1 MRKWYDVKKQ
11 CDVDWLPCSDITHT
25 HTHTHAPCSVMN
37 ACSTTKHQLNN
48 TSSQP
53 CHCLQCFEQQG
64 HLNILADKNTCKPH
78 LIFANIHVHI
88 GPCLNTGQPKWTDY
102 LGFPSQQLMEYLLLL
117 GLATPNIHMFNVHYP
132 KNGKHNMIK
141 SWWMTFLSIW
151 VGQVYQ
157 MQRVIEQCLTNIK
170 KNYERT

>member
-1 MRKWYDVKKQ
+1 MPAAPQ
-11 CDVDWLPCSDITHT
+11 THK
-25 HTHTHAPCSVMN
+25 AN
-37 ACSTTKHQLNN
+37 D

-64 HLNILADKNTCKPH
+64 HLNILADKNTRQPH

-102 LGFPSQQLMEYLLLL
+102 LGFPSQQWMDYLLLL
-117 GLATPNIHMFNVHYP
+117 GLATPNIHMFNVHYT

-151 VGQVYQ
+151 VGQVCQ
-157 MQRVIEQCLTNIK
+157 MQRVIEQCLTNIISK
-170 KNYERT
+170 KLWKDINNQKKHIYPTTRQTNSLNFQPIHH